1 MSAASAQPLLL
12 QSATAQQRALRA
24 GAVSAVQLCQM
35 HLAAIERGNE
45 QLNCYLSVDA
55 EGALQAAAASDSRY
69 RAGNPLGPLDGLCL
83 GVKDNIAVA
92 GMSLT
97 AGMQCRRGEVAAE
110 DAPVVAK
117 LRAAGMVILGKLN
130 MDEAAL
136 GTGGR
141 NPHFGHCLNP
151 WRRGHTPGGSSSG
164 SGSACAAGLASI
176 TLGTDTMGSVR
187 LPAALCGLY
196 GLKPS
201 NKTLS
206 LEGVVPVSQDL
217 DTIGIL
223 ARSADDIALLW
234 LALVDVPASTLP
246 KRYRDLSWVE
256 AAAQTALEPD
266 VAPTAHDHTLDLR
279 FGSALGESG
288 PPKTTHLQPWQRRQ
302 YGEVWQAVAG
312 VAQQIAAQQ
321 HRDLA
326 AVEFRAED
334 ATSTRRMGLVLSE
347 LGLLKAH
354 AQFWQQ
360 RQQGDFS
367 NFLAGMLEYA
377 ANLAPGREQ
386 EIMQQLP
393 AVCQWLS
400 AAWRFCDLVLMP
412 TAPCTSFANSVD
424 VPDNMADLTAPANL
438 CGVAAISLPLG
449 LSSERLPLAA
459 QLVGKPGYELALID
473 WARRLGT
480 DLSLQR
486 QSADWLEWS

>member
-1 MSAASAQPLLL
+1 MTAASAQPLLL
-12 QSATAQQRALRA
+12 QSATVQQRALRA

-234 LALVDVPASTLP
+234 LALVDVPANTLP

-266 VAPTAHDHTLDLR
+266 VAPTAHDHTWTCA
-279 FGSALGESG
+279 SALRWANRGRQKRHICNLGSG
-288 PPKTTHLQPWQRRQ
+288 GNTRKCGRLSPALRNRLRRSSTGIWPPSSFAPRTPP
-302 YGEVWQAVAG
+302 
-312 VAQQIAAQQ
+312 
-321 HRDLA
+321 
-326 AVEFRAED
+326 
-334 ATSTRRMGLVLSE
+334 
-347 LGLLKAH
+347 
-354 AQFWQQ
+354 
-360 RQQGDFS
+360 
-367 NFLAGMLEYA
+367 
-377 ANLAPGREQ
+377 APG
-386 EIMQQLP
+386 
-393 AVCQWLS
+393 
-400 AAWRFCDLVLMP
+400 AWAWC
-412 TAPCTSFANSVD
+412 
-424 VPDNMADLTAPANL
+424 
-438 CGVAAISLPLG
+438 
-449 LSSERLPLAA
+449 
-459 QLVGKPGYELALID
+459 
-473 WARRLGT
+473 
-480 DLSLQR
+480 
-486 QSADWLEWS
+486 

>member
-1 MSAASAQPLLL
+1 
-12 QSATAQQRALRA
+12 
-24 GAVSAVQLCQM
+24 
-35 HLAAIERGNE
+35 
-45 QLNCYLSVDA
+45 
-55 EGALQAAAASDSRY
+55 
-69 RAGNPLGPLDGLCL
+69 
-83 GVKDNIAVA
+83 
-92 GMSLT
+92 
-97 AGMQCRRGEVAAE
+97 
-110 DAPVVAK
+110 
-117 LRAAGMVILGKLN
+117 
-130 MDEAAL
+130 
-136 GTGGR
+136 
-141 NPHFGHCLNP
+141 
-151 WRRGHTPGGSSSG
+151 
-164 SGSACAAGLASI
+164 
-176 TLGTDTMGSVR
+176 
-187 LPAALCGLY
+187 
-196 GLKPS
+196 
-201 NKTLS
+201 
-206 LEGVVPVSQDL
+206 
-217 DTIGIL
+217 
-223 ARSADDIALLW
+223 
-234 LALVDVPASTLP
+234 
-246 KRYRDLSWVE
+246 
-256 AAAQTALEPD
+256 
-266 VAPTAHDHTLDLR
+266 
-279 FGSALGESG
+279 
-288 PPKTTHLQPWQRRQ
+288 
-302 YGEVWQAVAG
+302 
-312 VAQQIAAQQ
+312 
-321 HRDLA
+321 
-326 AVEFRAED
+326 
-334 ATSTRRMGLVLSE
+334 MGLVLSE